1 MKKISFIFGFLF
13 FLNGCSCP
21 PSNCPAKKMNID
33 KKNNLQI
40 VVGKNIVFKV
50 IGTGVAPCENM
61 CNMAQAKV
69 MARRAAILNAYEQLA
84 EKIYGIEIT
93 GQDNVKN
100 MMSTDNQISAKVK
113 GLVKGAS
120 IDKEE
125 FKNGI
130 YYVTMS
136 IKINAKNWNNN
147 LTFK

>member
-1 MKKISFIFGFLF
+1 MKKFSFIFGFLF
-13 FLNGCSCP
+13 FLGGCSCAT
-21 PSNCPAKKMNID
+21 PAPVKKIKIP

-40 VVGKNIVFKV
+40 AVKKDIVFKV
-50 IGTGVAPCENM
+50 TGTGVAPCENM

-84 EKIYGIEIT
+84 EKVYGIKIDA
-93 GQDNVKN
+93 QDSVKN
-100 MMSTDNQISAKVK
+100 MMSTNNQISAQVK
-113 GLVKGAS
+113 GLIKGAF

-136 IKINAKNWNNN
+136 LKIDAKNWNNN

>member
-1 MKKISFIFGFLF
+1 MKNISFIFGLMF
-13 FLNGCSCP
+13 FLGGCSCVTP
-21 PSNCPAKKMNID
+21 NSCVKEVKIP

-40 VVGKNIVFKV
+40 ASNKEITFKV
-50 IGTGVAPCENM
+50 TGAGVAPCENM

-69 MARRAAILNAYEQLA
+69 MARRAAILNAYEELA
-84 EKIYGIEIT
+84 EKIYGIEIK
-93 GQDNVKN
+93 GQDSVKN
-100 MMSTDNQISAKVK
+100 MMSTDNQISAQVK
-113 GLVKGAS
+113 GLIKGAF

-136 IKINAKNWNNN
+136 LKIDAKNWNNN

>member
-1 MKKISFIFGFLF
+1 MKKISFIFGFAF
-13 FLNGCSCP
+13 FLGGCGCVTPNTCIKEGKIS
-21 PSNCPAKKMNID
+21 
-33 KKNNLQI
+33 KKNNLKI
-40 VVGKNIVFKV
+40 VANKEVVFKV
-50 IGTGVAPCENM
+50 IGTGVSPCENM

-84 EKIYGIEIT
+84 ERIYGIEIK
-93 GQDNVKN
+93 GQDSVKN
-100 MMSTDNQISAKVK
+100 MMSTDNQISAQVK
-113 GLVKGAS
+113 GLIKGAF

-136 IKINAKNWNNN
+136 LKIDAKNWNNN